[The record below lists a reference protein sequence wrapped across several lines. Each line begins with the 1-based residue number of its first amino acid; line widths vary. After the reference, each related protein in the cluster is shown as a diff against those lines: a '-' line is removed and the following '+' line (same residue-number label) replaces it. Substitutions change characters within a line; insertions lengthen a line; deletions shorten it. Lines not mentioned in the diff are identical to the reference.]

1 MTGGGGAIIAIAAA
15 ARQRRIQEIVDAF
28 RLADVTSPERAT
40 SCAAVGVDSGRSE
53 LVDLVR
59 DGVLAKGLGADT
71 LYVDERAYIARRAA
85 RKDRRTLAL
94 LSILLMA
101 AVLMGLG
108 YFAATQVR

>member
-1 MTGGGGAIIAIAAA
+1 MGGGAIIAAAAA

-28 RLADVTSPERAT
+28 RIADATTPERAK
-40 SCAAVGVDSGRSE
+40 SCAAVGVDSGQSE

-59 DGVLAKGLGADT
+59 EGVLAKGIGVDT

-85 RKDRRTLAL
+85 RRERRKLAL

-101 AVLMGLG
+101 AVLMGFG
-108 YFAATQVR
+108 IYSAMVSR